1 MAKKLIPFMPLAEA
15 YKLLK
20 SFGYDVWCFDPDAK
34 YFEADSANGDS
45 VVVYYSGND
54 NDLYVLK
61 AF

>member
-20 SFGYDVWCFDPDAK
+20 SFGYSVWCYDPDTK
-34 YFEADSANGDS
+34 YFEADTVIGDS
-45 VVVYYSGND
+45 VSVYFGGSGS
-54 NDLYVLK
+54 DLYVLK